1 MILLSICVLVALALW
16 LSYSIVAPRAK
27 QPSDESCAVLG
38 CPSDYKQV
46 RIEYHQSIDKS
57 VSPPRH

>member
-1 MILLSICVLVALALW
+1 MIMILIGVLVVVALW

-27 QPSDESCAVLG
+27 QVTDEPGGVLG
-38 CPSDYKQV
+38 SPSDYKQV
-46 RIEYHQSIDKS
+46 RVEYHQSIDKS